1 VVERIEQ
8 SMKVDIQ
15 SRQVELTQELKAHI
29 QRKLNFAL
37 SRMDSYITAISVNLS
52 VVNGPKDDLNKQCG
66 IKICIANMEDIL
78 IKDTQANLY
87 FAIDRAA
94 QRASQA
100 LNSKIGRQ
108 YR

>member
-1 VVERIEQ
+1 
-8 SMKVDIQ
+8 
-15 SRQVELTQELKAHI
+15 
-29 QRKLNFAL
+29 
-37 SRMDSYITAISVNLS
+37 
-52 VVNGPKDDLNKQCG
+52 
-66 IKICIANMEDIL
+66 MEDIL